1 MSALILTSERE
12 REINVQ
18 HLLGSVFQ
26 WNSALSCSAL
36 SRERGRERERGG
48 GGGGEG
54 ASAAAEMVPE
64 QVRKSDTQFRLLRS
78 NVIGIHGDDKS
89 SVLCAVCCDYQEDRD
104 WTASMT

>member
-1 MSALILTSERE
+1 MYNIYSAVFFSGILLCPVPLYRGREGERE
-12 REINVQ
+12 RE
-18 HLLGSVFQ
+18 
-26 WNSALSCSAL
+26 
-36 SRERGRERERGG
+36 

-64 QVRKSDTQFRLLRS
+64 QVIKSDAQFRLLRS